1 MVKVTQQRKVL
12 ILGLCEFF
20 LLYHTIS
27 LDSNNWV
34 TQQSVTKAAKGR
46 VRAGDVWNVWLCV
59 QAGLAP
65 VARGPVVAPAVRIL

>member
-12 ILGLCEFF
+12 ILGLCEF

-34 TQQSVTKAAKGR
+34 TQQNVTKAAKGR
-46 VRAGDVWNVWLCV
+46 VRAGEVWNMWLCM
-59 QAGLAP
+59 QAGLTP
-65 VARGPVVAPAVRIL
+65 VARGLWWPQL